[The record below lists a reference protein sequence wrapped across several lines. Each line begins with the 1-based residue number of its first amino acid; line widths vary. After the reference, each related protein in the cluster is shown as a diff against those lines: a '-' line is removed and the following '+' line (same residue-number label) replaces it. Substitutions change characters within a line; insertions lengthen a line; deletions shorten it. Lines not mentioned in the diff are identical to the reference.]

1 MHQSNNQQMKEFTYI
16 AADVL
21 TSDHETLADLFIIQP
36 KKQHPE
42 GEEEI

>member
-1 MHQSNNQQMKEFTYI
+1 MHESNNQQMKQFTFI

-36 KKQHPE
+36 KKHHHE
-42 GEEEI
+42 GED